1 MTEPKPRLAKVKNY
15 TTLAKTALSENRHE
29 VLRSIQRAVSSAV
42 WTAIAE
48 ECILDAVKSSN
59 DLTISVLI
67 DAAGRVADPC
77 KWDLWLYH
85 SVRRN
90 THRATKL
97 IFDKSPR
104 NVPPLLL
111 QTAVSQKKRE
121 TVEMFIP
128 WCDNSTRLMVTDSAV
143 CIMQG
148 VLPQLLE
155 ECEEIGSLYINP
167 TLAIMTQIYYRGKA
181 SRPHEMQSFR
191 TKAYCEAQKLAQKR
205 LLELA
210 LIFVALPA
218 YVLLE
223 ICKKFNFWRLIG
235 PTQEKRTVRLFQ
247 SVRDSSPQ
255 QKHKHLKVQ

>member
-1 MTEPKPRLAKVKNY
+1 
-15 TTLAKTALSENRHE
+15 
-29 VLRSIQRAVSSAV
+29 
-42 WTAIAE
+42 
-48 ECILDAVKSSN
+48 
-59 DLTISVLI
+59 
-67 DAAGRVADPC
+67 
-77 KWDLWLYH
+77 
-85 SVRRN
+85 
-90 THRATKL
+90 
-97 IFDKSPR
+97 
-104 NVPPLLL
+104 
-111 QTAVSQKKRE
+111 
-121 TVEMFIP
+121 
-128 WCDNSTRLMVTDSAV
+128 
-143 CIMQG
+143 MQG

-191 TKAYCEAQKLAQKR
+191 TKAYNEAQNLAKKR

-247 SVRDSSPQ
+247 SARDSSSQ
-255 QKHKHLKVQ
+255 QKHKLLKVQ